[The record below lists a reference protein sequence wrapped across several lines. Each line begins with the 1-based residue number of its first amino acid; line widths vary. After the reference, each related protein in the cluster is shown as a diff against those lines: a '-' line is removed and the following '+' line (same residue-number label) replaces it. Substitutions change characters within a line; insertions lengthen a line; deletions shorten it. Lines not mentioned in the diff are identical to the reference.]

1 MTIKEKILMF
11 LEEMKIKKADFFL
24 KTGIAASNF
33 KGVAMNSELGGD
45 KIVKI
50 LTEFPNLSA
59 DWLLLSCGSMIRND
73 QEQPIPQPVIQSAP
87 PGDDSFIYSMYK
99 EEKEGKEAL
108 IEEIGGLK
116 ERIRT
121 LESKLQEY
129 EPQPEASKE
138 EIKVL
143 GHAKNA
149 TIKKPS
155 SPNADNATSAN
166 VP

>member
-1 MTIKEKILMF
+1 MDKKSMLKAIVSHYTEGNKARFANLLGVSAQTISAWGARNTF
-11 LEEMKIKKADFFL
+11 D
-24 KTGIAASNF
+24 
-33 KGVAMNSELGGD
+33 SELIYTKCSD
-45 KIVKI
+45 I
-50 LTEFPNLSA
+50 SA
-59 DWLLLSCGSMIRND
+59 DWLLTGRGSMLRSD
-73 QEQPIPQPVIQSAP
+73 QEQPIPQPVIQSTP
-87 PGDDSFIYSMYK
+87 PGEDSFIYSMYK

-143 GHAKNA
+143 HHAKNVI
-149 TIKKPS
+149 IKKPS